1 MNEWIKQLAEQAGAY
16 MPGPMGI
23 AGGHP
28 AVGFQDLEL
37 FEKFA
42 ELIVKECADV
52 AKTLHYP
59 HFGQESEDYE
69 ERFDVSFKEHFGFNN

>member
-1 MNEWIKQLAEQAGAY
+1 MNKQLKQLVINARDAFINGVTETNGEIY
-16 MPGPMGI
+16 IHGS
-23 AGGHP
+23 
-28 AVGFQDLEL
+28 DKNL
-37 FEKFA
+37 EKFA